1 MKTLFTLAIISCFCF
16 FLNPAEAQTFQ
27 YGMNP
32 NDPDV
37 VFTSSN
43 QPALPA
49 WNNYGIVKWG
59 HTNRLGWGPYAKG
72 YRSYLYQGMAFRVK
86 FPKTYQH
93 GVADG
98 KKYPMLIFFHGRGE
112 AGSVYDNEYQ
122 LLHGGELH
130 ANKVNDGTFD
140 GFLFY
145 AQSTTGNSQDYF
157 PRISALIDSMVKSVK
172 VDIDRVMV
180 SGLSS
185 GGQATWD
192 FLMTDAYAKKIC
204 TALPLCAA
212 STNYPNY
219 MNTYITI
226 PLWTSNGGQ
235 DAAPAPFTVTYVVNE
250 FRNRGG
256 LIRQTFYPNLGHG
269 IWNQFWSEPDY
280 FPYLSKHHK
289 ANPLVYFQRNEFCPN
304 DPVSARMALHA
315 GFNAYQWEKDGV
327 IIPGATSNE
336 YTATSYGTYRA
347 RFRRVSGGDWSEWSP
362 TPVVVGA
369 KPGTVSPPIQVDG
382 LFSHVVPAPDGST
395 TVPLAIPE
403 GYASY
408 EWRRVSDNAVVSTT
422 NKYTAAVGS
431 YKVMVTEEFG
441 CSSNFSVPFEVVN
454 ANGTNLPDKVSNLSA
469 SAPSSS
475 SIQLDWN
482 DNPNP
487 INNETAFEI
496 YRSETS
502 GSGYRYVGKVGANV
516 LTFLD
521 ENLPSNKR
529 FYYIVRAI
537 NATGASP
544 LSTEVSTVTMSD
556 VTPPT
561 APSFLRVVSTTGST
575 VKLAWD
581 VSTDDVGVAK
591 YDVYVN
597 GLKSYVT
604 TNNEDF
610 TVSNLN
616 YQETYSFYVKARD
629 LSNNESPASNQVNA
643 TAALSGLS
651 YKYYEGSWSALPDFN
666 TLTPVATGIVPN
678 VSITPRLRNDQF
690 GFLWEGYIKVPQTAT
705 YMFETNSDD
714 GSKLYIGAYDHNAT
728 PLVNNDGLHGTQYRS
743 GTITLTAGIH
753 PIAMT
758 FFEQGGGEAMN
769 VFWRSATVP
778 GMTGR
783 TQIPNSAFTENVTI
797 PVSSLPNAPTNLVAT
812 GVSYNRINLT
822 WTDNSNNETGFE
834 VLRSVN
840 EFGPFLPIGLANANA
855 TSFADTINIA
865 PSTSYWYK
873 LRSVNNFGGSVQEG
887 HKEVNWGF
895 NNNLNDAAGS
905 SRTLTNSNTS
915 FVTDRKEGSHAIS
928 FNGTNA
934 YADMTFSNVGN
945 FPSDAYRSRTVAL
958 WIKPNASTIS
968 ASNKVFVDLGGSDQG
983 MALRF
988 NNGALEAAICRN
1000 SSFQSASVSNVT
1012 SNASWTAG
1020 GWNHVAAVYDGST
1033 IKIFINGVQRASTNL
1048 SNSGTGVAAS
1058 TGLSRLGSSNGSH
1071 AFRTSSS
1078 GNNYGGLMDDI
1089 FILPNALTAASI
1101 AKLMNDTY
1109 VTAATSALPPAPAA
1123 PSALNANAVS
1133 TSQVNLAWADN
1144 SNNENNFELFR
1155 SVGNTNSYRM
1165 LATLP
1170 AGTTSYQDMNLFAN
1184 TTYYYQVRAA
1194 GTGGKSA
1201 FSATAS
1207 AQTGNTAPVMEQV
1220 SNFAMRHSST
1230 KTVNFTATD
1239 ADGEALTM
1247 TIQNMPAFGSFTP
1260 GNGTASLVLNP
1271 SAAQTGDYTVTVR
1284 ATDGHTGQASTTFT
1298 ITVNSNYVPLIS
1310 AVSNASVNEGA
1321 TQNINLT
1328 ATDQDGNGSLVW
1340 SLVSA
1345 TPWAQFTGTS
1355 NGVGTLKLSPG
1366 YADAGVHD
1374 VVAKVIDGAGG
1385 EAQVTFT
1392 VTVNNVEPSSESVY
1406 MNMRYNGP
1414 NAPAPWNNI
1423 NGTNTSNLLNS
1434 NGQATS
1440 IGLQFTGTA
1449 WNAGEAGAVTG
1460 NNSGI
1465 YPDAVI
1471 RDYFW
1476 FGIFGAPETVPVNI
1490 TGLDPAGSYNV
1501 TLFASSSWAAY
1512 ADNGTTVYTLNGVSK
1527 SIHVQANSTET
1538 VTFSNITPNASGIIS
1553 FTMSK
1558 AAGTPYGVLTSIVL
1572 QKPFTDATTPMLP
1585 GIIAATALE
1594 EGGIR
1599 VNWKDI
1605 AYNEDRYLVHRAT
1618 SPAGPFTVINPG
1630 ASNAND
1636 TVYVDNGTAS
1646 GVTYYYKLEAVNA
1659 NGSSGLT
1666 AAVSATANN
1675 RAPQLAEIGNR
1686 VMNGGTSTTIT
1697 IAPVDDPSNTI
1708 TTTVAG
1714 LPTFATFQNN
1724 GNGQGVINLNP
1735 SLDDVGEY
1743 RNVTVTTTDNLGGS
1757 VTRTFNIRVINPAL
1771 RSVYVNFGSPGS
1783 TPAPEPWNNF
1793 LSFPYANFPLSN
1805 LKDDANTST
1814 TFGVRLLAQWNGTF
1828 EYGMI
1833 TGSDK
1838 GIFPDAVISGSLF
1851 STGSS
1856 DRVVQVEGLNPGR
1869 KYNIAVFTSHNA
1881 GTNSDLTIT
1890 SGSQSVTL
1898 NGTYNSNKSAQLN
1911 GLVPN
1916 GSGVIQI
1923 TLSKP
1928 SATNYIN
1935 LNAMVIEEYAGTPM
1949 INPYY
1954 LFAESDL
1961 VTDRIK
1967 LKWADRS
1974 NNETG
1979 FQIYRSTSPTTGYS
1993 LVTTTGAGVTT
2004 YNDNGVSPNTRYF
2017 YKVRAV
2023 NAGGQSGFSNV
2034 ATQILAPRIVF
2045 VNFNANAAGNGPTPW
2060 NNTNG
2065 PSIEGATFSD
2075 LKDQTNANSGIE
2087 LVITKEF
2094 NGPGFA
2100 GVTGAGIFPSAVMES
2115 NYWTDAGQLSQ
2126 VKFSNLNITKKYRVG
2141 VFGSAIFQ
2149 GYSIARYTCN
2159 GQQVYLNS
2167 LYNNSKVVYL
2177 ENLQPNDDGELV
2189 IDVNTQAGSPYSFTG
2204 AWTIESFDDNSD
2216 YTPVIGRGDANDYV
2230 DIVPAAPAATAK
2242 LEVKET
2248 PIGDV
2253 KVYPNPF
2260 TRSIQV
2266 EWNDIKASQVSVL
2279 LYDINGRMVFKG
2291 NKTNTVAGKNLITVN
2306 VDGNLTP
2313 GTYVL
2318 NILADGK
2325 LERSV
2330 KLVKVK

>member
-1 MKTLFTLAIISCFCF
+1 MKTLFTLTIISCFCF
-16 FLNPAEAQTFQ
+16 FFNTSSAQTYQ
-27 YGMNP
+27 YGLNP

-43 QPALPA
+43 QPVLPA
-49 WNNYGIVKWG
+49 WNNNGIVKWG
-59 HTNRLGWGPYAKG
+59 HANRLGWGPYNKG
-72 YRSYLYQGMAFRVK
+72 YRSYLYQGMAFRLK

-93 GVADG
+93 GVSDG
-98 KKYPMLIFFHGRGE
+98 KKYPLLIFFHGRGE
-112 AGSVYDNEYQ
+112 AGTVYDNEYQ

-130 ANKVNDGTFD
+130 ANRVNDGTFD

-157 PRISALIDSMVKSVK
+157 PRINALIDSMVRSVK

-192 FLMTDAYAKKIC
+192 FLMTDTYAKKIC
-204 TALPLCAA
+204 TAMPLCAA

-235 DAAPAPFTVTYVVNE
+235 DAAPAPFTVTYVINE
-250 FRNRGG
+250 FRARGG
-256 LIRQTFYPNLGHG
+256 LIRQTYFPNLGHG
-269 IWNQFWSEPDY
+269 IWNDFWAEPDY

-315 GFNAYQWEKDGV
+315 GFNAYQWEKDGNV
-327 IIPGATSNE
+327 ISGATSNE

-347 RFRRVSGGDWSEWSP
+347 RFRRVAGGEWSEWSP
-362 TPVVVGA
+362 TPVVVGP
-369 KPGTVSPPIQVDG
+369 KPGTVSPPIQVNG
-382 LFSHVVPAPDGST
+382 MFSHVIPAPDGST
-395 TVPLAIPE
+395 TVPLVVPNTFH
-403 GYASY
+403 SY
-408 EWRRVSDNAVVSTT
+408 EWRRVSDNAIVSDENT
-422 NKYTAAVGS
+422 YTASVGS
-431 YKVMVTEEFG
+431 YKVMVTEQFG
-441 CSSNFSVPFEVVN
+441 CSSSFSDPFVVVN

-469 SAPSSS
+469 TTASSS

-487 INNETAFEI
+487 IYNETAFEI

-502 GSGYRYVGKVGANV
+502 GSGYKYAGKVGANV
-516 LTFLD
+516 LAFLD
-521 ENLPSNKR
+521 ENLPSNKK

-537 NATGASP
+537 NTTGASP
-544 LSTEVSTVTMSD
+544 ISTEVNASTESD

-561 APSFLRVVSTTGST
+561 APSFLRVLSTTGST

-581 VSTDDVGVAK
+581 PSTDDVGVAK

-597 GLKSYVT
+597 GVKQYVT
-604 TNNEDF
+604 TKFEGF

-616 YQETYSFYVKARD
+616 YQETYSFFVKARD
-629 LSNNESPASNQVNA
+629 LSDNQSPASNQVSA
-643 TAALSGLS
+643 TVALSGLS
-651 YKYYEGSWSALPDFN
+651 YKYYEGSWDALPDFS
-666 TLTPVATGIVPN
+666 TLTPVETGTVPN
-678 VSITPRLRNDQF
+678 VTLSPRLRNDQF

-705 YMFETNSDD
+705 YTFETNSDD
-714 GSKLYIGAYDHNAT
+714 GSKLYIGAYSHTAT
-728 PLVNNDGLHGTQYRS
+728 PVVNNDGLHGEQYRS
-743 GTITLTAGIH
+743 GNITLTAGIH
-753 PIAMT
+753 PIAIT
-758 FFEQGGGEAMN
+758 FFEQGGGEAMRI
-769 VFWRSATVP
+769 FWRSATVA
-778 GMTGR
+778 GMTSR
-783 TQIPNSAFTENVTI
+783 TQIPNSAFTEDITV
-797 PVSSLPNAPTNLVAT
+797 PVSALPNAPTNLNAT
-812 GVSYNRINLT
+812 AASYERINLS

-840 EFGPFLPIGLANANA
+840 EFGPFLPIGITDANV
-855 TSFADTINIA
+855 TTFADTINIEA
-865 PSTSYWYK
+865 STTYWYRV
-873 LRSVNNFGGSVQEG
+873 RSVNNSGGSVAEG
-887 HKEVNWGF
+887 HKDARWR
-895 NNNLNDAAGS
+895 LNSSLAEGSGAA
-905 SRTLTNSNTS
+905 RTLTNNSAT
-915 FVTDRKEGSHAIS
+915 FVTDRKEGSHAVS
-928 FNGTNA
+928 LNGSNA
-934 YADMTFSNVGN
+934 NLDMPFSNNGN
-945 FPSDAYRSRTVAL
+945 FPGNAYRSRTVAV
-958 WIKPNASTIS
+958 WIKPNSSTIS
-968 ASNKVFVDLGGSDQG
+968 SQNKVFIDLGGSDEG
-983 MALRF
+983 MAMRF
-988 NNGALEAAICRN
+988 HSGALQAAICRN
-1000 SSFQSASVSNVT
+1000 SGEQIASVSNVT
-1012 SNASWTAG
+1012 SNASWQSG
-1020 GWNHVAAVYDGST
+1020 QWNHVAAVYNGSS
-1033 IKIFINGVQRASTNL
+1033 IKVFINGVERASTNL
-1048 SNSGTGVAAS
+1048 NTTSRGVNAS
-1058 TGLSRLGSSNGSH
+1058 VGLSRIGASNGSH
-1071 AFRTSSS
+1071 AFRGATSS
-1078 GNNYGGLMDDI
+1078 NNYGGLIDDVV
-1089 FILPNALTAASI
+1089 ILPNALSAASLV
-1101 AKLMNDTY
+1101 KLMNDTY

-1123 PSALNANAVS
+1123 PSSLNANAIS
-1133 TSQVNLAWADN
+1133 TSQINLAWTDN
-1144 SNNENNFELFR
+1144 SNNEQKFELFR
-1155 SVGNTNSYRM
+1155 SVGNTNSYRL
-1165 LATLP
+1165 LASLP
-1170 AGTTSYQDMNLFAN
+1170 AGTTSYQDVNLFAN

-1194 GTGGKSA
+1194 GIGGNSA
-1201 FSATAS
+1201 YSATAS
-1207 AQTGNTAPVMEQV
+1207 AQTGNTVPVMVQV
-1220 SNFAMRHSST
+1220 SDFAMRHSSS
-1230 KTVNFTATD
+1230 KTMNFTATD
-1239 ADGEALTM
+1239 VDGEALTM
-1247 TIQNMPAFGSFTP
+1247 TIQNMPAFGTFTP
-1260 GNGTASLVLNP
+1260 GNGTATLDLNP
-1271 SAAQTGDYTVTVR
+1271 SAAQTGNYTVTVR
-1284 ATDGHTGQASTTFT
+1284 AADGNSGQASTTFT
-1298 ITVNSNYVPLIS
+1298 ITVNTNYVPVIS
-1310 AVSNASVNEGA
+1310 AVSNTFVNEGA
-1321 TQNINLT
+1321 TQNMNLT

-1340 SLVSA
+1340 SVVSA
-1345 TPWAQFTGTS
+1345 TPWAQFTGTT
-1355 NGVGTLKLSPG
+1355 NGVGSLSLTPG
-1366 YADAGVHD
+1366 YADAGVHQ
-1374 VVAKVIDGAGG
+1374 VTAKVVDGAGG
-1385 EAQVTFT
+1385 ESVVTFT
-1392 VTVNNVEPSSESVY
+1392 VTVNNVEPSSEAVY
-1406 MNMRYNGP
+1406 MSMRYNGP

-1423 NGTNTSNLLNS
+1423 NGVSSTNLLNS
-1434 NGQATS
+1434 NGQATT
-1440 IGLQFTGTA
+1440 IGLQFVGTP

-1476 FGIFGAPETVPVNI
+1476 FGVFGAPETVPVNI
-1490 TGLDPAGSYNV
+1490 TGLDPAGSYNI

-1512 ADNGTTVYTLNGVSK
+1512 ANNGTTVYTLNGVSK
-1527 SIHVQANSTET
+1527 SINVQANTTET
-1538 VTFSNITPNASGIIS
+1538 VTFSNITPNASGVIT

-1558 AAGTPYGVLTSIVL
+1558 APGAPYGLLTSIVL
-1572 QKPFTDATTPMLP
+1572 QKPFMDATTPILP
-1585 GIIAATALE
+1585 GIIAATALP

-1605 AYNEDRYLVHRAT
+1605 AFNESAYIVHRAT
-1618 SPAGPFTVINPG
+1618 NPAGPFTAINPG

-1636 TVYVDNGTAS
+1636 SVYVDNTTAS
-1646 GVTYYYKLEAVNA
+1646 GVTYYYKVEGINA

-1686 VMNGGTSTTIT
+1686 VLNGGTGIS
-1697 IAPVDDPSNTI
+1697 IAVAPADDPSNTL
-1708 TTTVAG
+1708 TTTVTG
-1714 LPTFATFQNN
+1714 LPTFASYQNN
-1724 GNGQGVINLNP
+1724 GNGQGVINMNP

-1743 RNVTVTTTDNLGGS
+1743 KNITVTVTDNFGAS
-1757 VTRTFNIRVINPAL
+1757 VTRTFNVRVINPAL
-1771 RSVYVNFGSPGS
+1771 RTVYVNFGTPGT
-1783 TPAPEPWNNF
+1783 TPAAEPWNNF

-1805 LKDDANTST
+1805 LKDDANATT
-1814 TFGVRLLAQWNGTF
+1814 TFGVRLLDQWNGTF

-1833 TGSDK
+1833 TGGDK
-1838 GIFPDAVISGSLF
+1838 GIFPDAVIAGSLF
-1851 STGSS
+1851 STGNSS
-1856 DRVVQVEGLNPGR
+1856 RVVQVEGLNPGR
-1869 KYNIAVFTSHNA
+1869 KYNIAVLTSHNA

-1890 SGSQSVTL
+1890 SGAQSVTL
-1898 NGTYNSNKSAQLN
+1898 NGTYNSNKTAQLN

-1935 LNAMVIEEYAGTPM
+1935 LNAMVIEEYTGTPM
-1949 INPYY
+1949 INPFYM
-1954 LFAESDL
+1954 FAESDL
-1961 VTDRIK
+1961 VTNRIK

-1993 LVTTTGAGVTT
+1993 LVTTTAANVTS
-2004 YNDNGVSPNTRYF
+2004 YNDNGVSPNIRYF

-2023 NAGGQSGFSNV
+2023 NGGGQSGFSNV
-2034 ATQILAPRIVF
+2034 ATQILASRIVF

-2065 PSIEGATFSD
+2065 PSVEGATFSD

-2126 VKFSNLNITKKYRVG
+2126 VKFSNLNVAKKYRIG

-2159 GQQVYLNS
+2159 GKQVYLNS

-2177 ENLQPNDDGELV
+2177 ENLVPNDDGELV

-2204 AWTIESFDDNSD
+2204 AWTIESFDDNST
-2216 YTPVIGRGDANDYV
+2216 YTPLMGRGEMNDYV
-2230 DIVPAAPAATAK
+2230 DITPAAPAKAEVREETMG
-2242 LEVKET
+2242 EVK
-2248 PIGDV
+2248 V
-2253 KVYPNPF
+2253 FPNPF
-2260 TRSIQV
+2260 TRTIQV
-2266 EWNDIKASQVSVL
+2266 EWNDVKASQVSVL